1 MSRQRAR
8 LLPVIVIVVTSS
20 PAWPQG
26 EPVGPEFQINTY
38 TDLHQFGPSV
48 ARDSAGNFVVVWA
61 SSLPGGGATLIRG
74 QRYSS
79 SGAPAGSE
87 FAVNSYAQGAP
98 GYPAVAS
105 AALGNFVAVW
115 AGSGQDDAYGV
126 FGQRF
131 DAAGGPLGLEFR
143 VNTYTTGS
151 QSRPSVASDPSGN
164 FVVVWE
170 SFLQYGVLAQRYAAS
185 GVPLGPE
192 FRVNTIVPGF
202 QGWPSVAVGGSGNF
216 VVAWQR
222 QDGDSAGIFAQR
234 YDSTGAPIAPQFLVN
249 TYTTENQSFPA
260 VASDA
265 TDNFIVTWASAGQE
279 GEPGGGGGG
288 PPLGVY
294 GQRYSNSG
302 APLGPEFRV
311 NTYTLGN
318 QYLVSVATDATGNFV
333 IVWASAQQDG
343 SGNGVYGQRYE
354 SSGMPMGLEF
364 RVNTFTTAAQAAPVV
379 ASDTAGNFV
388 VVWTS
393 DTQDGS
399 GFGIFG
405 QRYGPIVPV
414 ELMRFVVE

>member
-1 MSRQRAR
+1 MLRRAR
-8 LLPVIVIVVTSS
+8 ILSVVVATLV
-20 PAWPQG
+20 PGTVYPQG
-26 EPVGPEFQINTY
+26 EPVGPEFRINTY

-61 SSLPGGGATLIRG
+61 SSLPGGGATPIRG
-74 QRYSS
+74 QRFSS
-79 SGAPAGSE
+79 SGTPAGSE
-87 FAVNSYAQGAP
+87 FAVNSYAQGVAGYAP
-98 GYPAVAS
+98 VAS
-105 AALGNFVAVW
+105 DALGNFVAVW
-115 AGSGQDDAYGV
+115 AGSSPDDAYGV

-143 VNTYTTGS
+143 VNTYTTDS
-151 QSRPSVASDPSGN
+151 QRRPSVASDPSGN

-170 SFLQYGVLAQRYAAS
+170 SVLQYGVFAQRFAAS

-192 FRVNTIVPGF
+192 FRVNTGGPGF
-202 QGWPSVAVGGSGNF
+202 QGFPSVAVGGSGNF
-216 VVAWQR
+216 VVVWQR
-222 QDGDSAGIFAQR
+222 QDGASAGIFAQR
-234 YDSTGAPIAPQFLVN
+234 YDSAGAPIGSQFLVN
-249 TYTTENQSFPA
+249 TYTTENQFFPA

-265 TDNFIVTWASAGQE
+265 ADNFIVTWASAGQE

-294 GQRYSNSG
+294 GQRYSSSG

-311 NTYTLGN
+311 NTYTPGN
-318 QYLVSVATDATGNFV
+318 QYLASIATDPTGNFV
-333 IVWASAQQDG
+333 IVWGSAQQDG
-343 SGNGVYGQRYE
+343 SDIGVYGQRYE
-354 SSGMPMGLEF
+354 SSGIPTGPEF
-364 RVNTFTTAAQAAPVV
+364 RVNTFTTAAQAGPVV
-379 ASDTAGNFV
+379 ASDAAGNFV